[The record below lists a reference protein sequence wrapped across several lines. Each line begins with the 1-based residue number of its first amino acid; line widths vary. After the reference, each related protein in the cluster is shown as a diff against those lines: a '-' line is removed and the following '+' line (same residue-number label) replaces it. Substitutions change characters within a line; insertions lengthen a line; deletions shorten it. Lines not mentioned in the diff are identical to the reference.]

1 MQTGSKLFQWQ
12 KYNDQNWTDP
22 YARHMHSLQLS
33 QVKQHEEAWINYP
46 REANYLLLI
55 SHIFHDD
62 RSGVSKV
69 KHF

>member
-33 QVKQHEEAWINYP
+33 QVKQSIIQEKQT
-46 REANYLLLI
+46 
-55 SHIFHDD
+55 IFY
-62 RSGVSKV
+62 
-69 KHF
+69 